1 MVGARVKRV
10 EDPRLITGQS
20 TYVDDIRLVDLLY
33 AAVVRSPI
41 AHGRIKSIDVSQ
53 AQAAPGVVAVY
64 TARDLHF
71 DEPLP
76 NSSTMAGVHASRKDP
91 LCAEKVR
98 MVGDPIAFVVAESR
112 YAARDA
118 AELVEADY
126 DELPAV
132 VDVEQALQPGAGVVW
147 DNAPGNEAFRK
158 EVGDKEATE
167 AAFRSA
173 HRTVSLRM
181 VNQRLVPNPMETR
194 GVVARWE
201 RGPQQLTVWSSS
213 QIPHLLRTNLA
224 AMLALPE
231 HRVRVIVPE
240 VGGGFGCKLN
250 IYAEEA
256 LTARAAMLVNRPVK
270 WIEDRR
276 ESFAATTHGR
286 GQVDYV
292 DLALDSEGRIVGLR
306 CKIIAD
312 LGAYAQVNTE
322 VIPTLSNL
330 VLSGCYDIPALYSE
344 LIAVYTTLPPTD
356 AYRGAGRPEGVHLV
370 ERVVDVAAREAGI
383 DPAEFRRKNF
393 VPKEK
398 FPFPSKAG
406 VEYDSGDYEP
416 ALDRALEIAGY
427 AGLREEQRRVN
438 GDPQG
443 QKLLG
448 IGLSSYIELSGFNP
462 AKDGGGIGWESSTVR
477 FEPSG
482 KVTVLTGVSPHGQ
495 GQETTFAQIV
505 SDEFGVPLEDVIV
518 VHGDTAT
525 VQYGMGT
532 YGSRGTAVGGA
543 ALMRATDRVR
553 EKAKRIAAHLLEAS
567 VEDIVYNQG
576 ELHVEGAPDRSL
588 TIKEVA
594 KTAYLQV
601 DKLPQEI
608 EPGLEATAAFDPTN
622 FTWPFGT
629 HLAVVEIDRETGD
642 VELKRMIAVDDCGRI
657 ISPLLVAGQVHGG
670 LVQGI
675 GQALWE
681 GAQYDENGQPLT
693 GTLMDYALPIA
704 ADLPRFELDHTE
716 TPTPVNPL
724 GVKGVGEAGT
734 IGATP
739 AVVNAVVD
747 ALAHLG
753 VKDIDMP
760 ITSEKVWRILQQAP
774 GAAQGGARNG
784 ATAAVSGA
792 AQRAPEGGAGR

>member
-1 MVGARVKRV
+1 M
-10 EDPRLITGQS
+10 
-20 TYVDDIRLVDLLY
+20 
-33 AAVVRSPI
+33 
-41 AHGRIKSIDVSQ
+41 
-53 AQAAPGVVAVY
+53 
-64 TARDLHF
+64 
-71 DEPLP
+71 
-76 NSSTMAGVHASRKDP
+76 
-91 LCAEKVR
+91 
-98 MVGDPIAFVVAESR
+98 
-112 YAARDA
+112 
-118 AELVEADY
+118 
-126 DELPAV
+126 
-132 VDVEQALQPGAGVVW
+132 
-147 DNAPGNEAFRK
+147 
-158 EVGDKEATE
+158 
-167 AAFRSA
+167 
-173 HRTVSLRM
+173 
-181 VNQRLVPNPMETR
+181 
-194 GVVARWE
+194 
-201 RGPQQLTVWSSS
+201 
-213 QIPHLLRTNLA
+213 
-224 AMLALPE
+224 
-231 HRVRVIVPE
+231 
-240 VGGGFGCKLN
+240 
-250 IYAEEA
+250 
-256 LTARAAMLVNRPVK
+256 
-270 WIEDRR
+270 
-276 ESFAATTHGR
+276 
-286 GQVDYV
+286 
-292 DLALDSEGRIVGLR
+292 
-306 CKIIAD
+306 
-312 LGAYAQVNTE
+312 
-322 VIPTLSNL
+322 
-330 VLSGCYDIPALYSE
+330 
-344 LIAVYTTLPPTD
+344 
-356 AYRGAGRPEGVHLV
+356 
-370 ERVVDVAAREAGI
+370 
-383 DPAEFRRKNF
+383 
-393 VPKEK
+393 
-398 FPFPSKAG
+398 
-406 VEYDSGDYEP
+406 
-416 ALDRALEIAGY
+416 
-427 AGLREEQRRVN
+427 
-438 GDPQG
+438 
-443 QKLLG
+443 
-448 IGLSSYIELSGFNP
+448 
-462 AKDGGGIGWESSTVR
+462 R

-553 EKAKRIAAHLLEAS
+553 RRRS
-567 VEDIVYNQG
+567 GSPPTSSRRREDIVYNQG

-629 HLAVVEIDRETGD
+629 HIAVVEIDRETGD

-704 ADLPRFELDHTE
+704 SELPRFELDHTE

-760 ITSEKVWRILQQAP
+760 LRPRKVWQAI
-774 GAAQGGARNG
+774 QEARG
-784 ATAAVSGA
+784 
-792 AQRAPEGGAGR
+792 